1 MGARF
6 EGRVRVDH
14 SLDWLTIALLP
25 GLGPRTARELAA
37 RASLGDVLRRP
48 KHHRDLLPEGA
59 LSRLQ
64 TGEARRAAEMEMR
77 RAEALGVCI
86 VAVDAPEY
94 PPLLREIYDPPAV
107 LWVLGRLSGP
117 EAGPPLAIVGTRGAS
132 PQGRALA
139 RGMARDLAAAGATIV
154 SGLARGIDAAAHE
167 GALEAGGRTLAVL
180 GSGVDR
186 VYPPEN
192 GALAARIGAH
202 GAVISELPLGTAP
215 FASNF
220 PKRNRIIAGL
230 CQAVVVVEAPKRSG
244 ALVTARL
251 ALDEGRD
258 VFAVPGHPAAPGS
271 AGTNALIRDGAVL
284 VRGAGDVAEG
294 IGACLEGAPEAEPAD
309 EVLRALERDVP
320 RSLDE
325 IQQRSG
331 RPTAELLSRLT
342 ALEMADRVRR
352 LPGTLFVRS

>member
-1 MGARF
+1 
-6 EGRVRVDH
+6 VND
-14 SLDWLTIALLP
+14 SLDWLTIALVP
-25 GLGPRTARELAA
+25 GLGPRTARSLLA
-37 RASLGDVLRRP
+37 RGPLGDVLRRP
-48 KHHRDLLPEGA
+48 RDHADLLPEDAISCLETGRA
-59 LSRLQ
+59 LK
-64 TGEARRAAEMEMR
+64 AAELELR
-77 RAEALGVCI
+77 RVERHGVRL
-86 VAVDAPEY
+86 VAVDAPDY
-94 PPLLREIYDPPAV
+94 PALLREIYDPPVV
-107 LWVLGRLSGP
+107 LWVLGRLPGLEEGP
-117 EAGPPLAIVGTRGAS
+117 TLAVAIVGTRGATS
-132 PQGRALA
+132 QGRALA
-139 RGMARDLAAAGATIV
+139 RSMARDLAAAGVTIV

-167 GALEAGGRTLAVL
+167 GALDGRGRTLAVL

-186 VYPPEN
+186 VYPPEH
-192 GALAARIGAH
+192 GALAARIAEQ
-202 GAVISELPLGTAP
+202 GAVVSEFPLGTTP
-215 FASNF
+215 FAGNF

-230 CQAVVVVEAPKRSG
+230 SGAVVVVEAPQRSG